1 MDSSLKKSR
10 IHGCHVFSLFFS
22 IKKKYFTQ
30 ALKMNVLLTVPQNK
44 KQMHAVVKNL

>member
-1 MDSSLKKSR
+1 MDSSLKN
-10 IHGCHVFSLFFS
+10 HGFMDVMCFLSSFQL
-22 IKKKYFTQ
+22 KKYFTQ